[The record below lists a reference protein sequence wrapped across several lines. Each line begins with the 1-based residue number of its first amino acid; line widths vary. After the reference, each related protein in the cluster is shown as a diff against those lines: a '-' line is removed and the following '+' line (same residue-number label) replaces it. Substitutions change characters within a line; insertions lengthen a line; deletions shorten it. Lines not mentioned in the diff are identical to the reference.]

1 MSASFAPSDISSQLA
16 DQGGRSV
23 RRLVNRSIYDRAVQ
37 LRVADDVS
45 MDFLCECGDLE
56 CAALVSL
63 RLSEFD
69 RLSLPGSVT
78 AHGRHLSAVPVSRGS
93 SQGFTPLL
101 SGQNEPPPTPEEP
114 SLG

>member
-1 MSASFAPSDISSQLA
+1 VL
-16 DQGGRSV
+16 
-23 RRLVNRSIYDRAVQ
+23 
-37 LRVADDVS
+37 

-78 AHGRHLSAVPVSRGS
+78 AHGGHFSAGS
-93 SQGFTPLL
+93 S
-101 SGQNEPPPTPEEP
+101 
-114 SLG
+114 